1 MQKADKEWGTRE
13 SGEDGK
19 RRRREGESLVPLP
32 VVAHRPEADEFS
44 QKKKSIT
51 YILDAIN
58 CTRVTC
64 LEVLSTLF
72 NTGG

>member
-44 QKKKSIT
+44 QKKKINYLHFRCHKLYPSDLPRGLI
-51 YILDAIN
+51 DA
-58 CTRVTC
+58 
-64 LEVLSTLF
+64 F
-72 NTGG
+72 